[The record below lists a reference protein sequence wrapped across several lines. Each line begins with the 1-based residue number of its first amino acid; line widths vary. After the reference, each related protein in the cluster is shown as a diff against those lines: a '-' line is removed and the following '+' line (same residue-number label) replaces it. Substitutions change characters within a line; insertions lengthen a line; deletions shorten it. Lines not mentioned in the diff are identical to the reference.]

1 MLAKEENKMNTAIQ
15 AEYEKSLNDHYL
27 VLKNEQWEE
36 NNYQFSM
43 ITENQIPYFLPLE
56 IRSIDGR
63 NDLYYKISS
72 LQPIAKLYKN
82 REMKLEDVKTVLM
95 GLTKAFMT
103 AQEYMLEEKHIV
115 ILPEYIFMN
124 TKDRQIQMLFDPYFE
139 KEAEDSLKELAD
151 YLIVKIDHADQN
163 AVMMGYQFY
172 RTVREDNFVINDI
185 VRLYTEN
192 PAKMEDIDDNEETIQ
207 QRENG
212 SFFDVKYQE
221 GQENYNHQNY
231 NQYKKTK
238 DDSKDKFYTKTN
250 TNQTDVQNKNSNR
263 LIPRLKRI
271 ITIIL
276 AVISGILFFGGI
288 GSYHSGQME
297 KVIWGIIFLISF
309 LSIGMEIIQKVL
321 KKPRSDFH
329 GDTYNHDSYNHEYT
343 GKSENN
349 YDDIFADMRKNID
362 FTDADIQNQYVHQ
375 DVAISGNDWK
385 GNIRE
390 YIPEEIKKIGEIEEI
405 KVIEKIERI
414 SDNIQDEE
422 TYGKTV
428 MLTTDGQ
435 MAENILVET
444 RRGKETRHYIES
456 FPYTIGKVKDNVDL
470 ALNDL
475 SVSRIHAR
483 IIEENGRVYVQDC
496 NSTNGTYV
504 NGILLD
510 KEEKIPIE
518 RDDEIGIGRVVLLYQ

>member
-1 MLAKEENKMNTAIQ
+1 MISKEESKISKINNTIIQ

-27 VLKNEQWEE
+27 VLKNERWEE
-36 NNYQFSM
+36 DNYQFSM
-43 ITENQIPYFLPLE
+43 IMENQIPYFLPLE
-56 IRSIDGR
+56 IHSIDGR

-82 REMKLEDVKTVLM
+82 REMKLEDVKAILM
-95 GLTKAFMT
+95 GLTKVFMT

-115 ILPEYIFMN
+115 IQPEYIFMN
-124 TKDRQIQMLFDPYFE
+124 TKDRQIQVLFNPHFE

-151 YLIVKIDHADQN
+151 YLIVKIDHSDQN

-192 PAKMEDIDDNEETIQ
+192 PAKMSGDIDDKEEKIQ
-207 QRENG
+207 SRENYPIGNTGDG
-212 SFFDVKYQE
+212 SSLFDIKYQE
-221 GQENYNHQNY
+221 GQEYY
-231 NQYKKTK
+231 NQHNHDQNIKAKDGLK
-238 DDSKDKFYTKTN
+238 DDFNRSQIN
-250 TNQTDVQNKNSNR
+250 GQNDSRNLL
-263 LIPRLKRI
+263 LIKRI
-271 ITIIL
+271 ISIVL
-276 AVISGILFFGGI
+276 AVISGILLFGGI
-288 GSYHSGQME
+288 GSYHPAHME
-297 KVIWGIIFLISF
+297 KVIWGIIFLISG
-309 LSIGMEIIQKVL
+309 LSIGTEIIQKVFN
-321 KKPRSDFH
+321 KSKSNFY
-329 GDTYNHDSYNHEYT
+329 TDSYTHDYE

-349 YDDIFADMRKNID
+349 YDDIFADMGKNNNLISEK
-362 FTDADIQNQYVHQ
+362 IQN
-375 DVAISGNDWK
+375 
-385 GNIRE
+385 
-390 YIPEEIKKIGEIEEI
+390 
-405 KVIEKIERI
+405 
-414 SDNIQDEE
+414 EE

-435 MAENILVET
+435 MTENILVET
-444 RRGKETRHYIES
+444 KRGKEIRHYIES

-470 ALNDL
+470 TLSDL